1 MKKEGNKKVFGT
13 DGIRGRVGEHP
24 MTVDFTMRLASS
36 IASVLTPDGGT
47 VAIGKDTRVSGY
59 MFESALES
67 AFVGYGL
74 KVVLLGP
81 LPSPAISHYVRTSG
95 SDFGI
100 VISASHNSY
109 EYNGIKI
116 INQDGEKLDISQED
130 LIEEKISDEP
140 ITKKADNIGKAYR
153 SGDSRDR
160 YESLLKTVFNDD
172 AKPLDGLKIVID
184 ASNGAAYKIAP
195 QILLELGAEV
205 IPIACSPNG
214 YNINKNCGSTS
225 PETIQNTVPATNS
238 NIGIALDGDAD
249 RILIIDENGKA
260 LNGDEILYI
269 LAKSNLDNP
278 NFNSKIIGTILSNIG
293 LEISLKDIN
302 VDLYRSNVGDKNVF
316 KMMKSKGSIIGGE
329 TSGHIIN
336 LDYSPTGDGLLVA
349 LLVIKESIESKR
361 PISVLSKG
369 LQLVP
374 QVSIDIKND
383 NMNIDDFTLESIALS
398 ATEKLD
404 NGRAIIRKSGTEPL
418 IRILIESDNK
428 SKSEEVVKF
437 IKEEI
442 SKKTKWIT

>member
-36 IASVLTPDGGT
+36 IASVLTPEGGT

-81 LPSPAISHYVRTSG
+81 LPSPAISHYVRTSE
-95 SDFGI
+95 SYFGI

-116 INQDGEKLDISQED
+116 INQDGEKLDFSQED

-172 AKPLDGLKIVID
+172 VKPLDGLKIVID

-249 RILIIDENGKA
+249 RILIIDENGKI

-278 NFNSKIIGTILSNIG
+278 KFNSKIIGTILSNIG

-302 VDLYRSNVGDKNVF
+302 IDLYRSNVGDKNVF

-418 IRILIESDNK
+418 IRILIESDNN
-428 SKSEEVVKF
+428 SKSEEVIKF

-442 SKKTKWIT
+442 SKKTK